1 MLRGADVRA
10 GGDPWGQALPWDQHS
25 QAFHHLLP
33 PGTLSSLVVVSR
45 GFSLV
50 AVCRLLIA
58 VASLVAEQRPQGTR
72 ASVTAA
78 RGLSSCGFW
87 ALEHRLNSCGTQAWL
102 L

>member
-1 MLRGADVRA
+1 MHGL
-10 GGDPWGQALPWDQHS
+10 S
-25 QAFHHLLP
+25 LLVES
-33 PGTLSSLVVVSR
+33 GSYSLVIVLEL
-45 GFSLV
+45 LV
-50 AVCRLLIA
+50 A